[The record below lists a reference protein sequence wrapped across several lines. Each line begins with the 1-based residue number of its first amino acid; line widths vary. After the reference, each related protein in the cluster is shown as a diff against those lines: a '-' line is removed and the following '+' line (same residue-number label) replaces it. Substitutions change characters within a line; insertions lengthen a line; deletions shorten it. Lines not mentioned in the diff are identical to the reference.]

1 MYECDGE
8 IIKCYYR
15 VFLKSLI
22 NEISLGWMTHYYK
35 DITAAEINLK
45 IKSNSNKIPKRA
57 PFMELDKL
65 KPKEMKKSLDS
76 AKS

>member
-22 NEISLGWMTHYYK
+22 NEICLW
-35 DITAAEINLK
+35 
-45 IKSNSNKIPKRA
+45 
-57 PFMELDKL
+57 LDDPIL
-65 KPKEMKKSLDS
+65 
-76 AKS
+76 